1 MRGVVIGAIVIS
13 LLPELLRDVSE
24 YRYLA
29 FGILLVV
36 VMVFRPQGLWPARGF
51 EPERVNGT
59 KVDPALKRAEKN
71 QAGKK
76 QAQRRGGRR

>member
-1 MRGVVIGAIVIS
+1 MAVVLGGMGNMRGVVIGAIVIS
-13 LLPELLRDVSE
+13 LLPELLREASV

-51 EPERVNGT
+51 EPERVDGT
-59 KVDPALKRAEKN
+59 KVDRALKK
-71 QAGKK
+71 
-76 QAQRRGGRR
+76 GGTR